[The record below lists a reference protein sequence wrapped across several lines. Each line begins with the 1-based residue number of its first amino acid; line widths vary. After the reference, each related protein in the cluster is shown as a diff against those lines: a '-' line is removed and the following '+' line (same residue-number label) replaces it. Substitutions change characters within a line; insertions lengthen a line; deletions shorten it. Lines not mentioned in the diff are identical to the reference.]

1 MPKEAIRRK
10 IDKAHEQIA
19 AAQEALDAALRELR
33 VLPRNEKTIIS
44 KVVDDAIARLAI
56 TKQDLLQLTALL
68 AETDGADRASA
79 REK

>member
-56 TKQDLLQLTALL
+56 TKQDLLKLTALL

>member
-1 MPKEAIRRK
+1 MPKEAVRRK
-10 IDKAHEQIA
+10 IDTAHEQIA

>member
-1 MPKEAIRRK
+1 MPKEAMRRK
-10 IDKAHEQIA
+10 IEKAHEQIA

-44 KVVDDAIARLAI
+44 EVVDDAIARLAI
-56 TKQDLLQLTALL
+56 TKQDLLKLTVLL

-79 REK
+79 RKK